1 MKRYTLVFY
10 ILMQS
15 IACKDSSVIKD
26 QKPQSSITAEH
37 LLQDYNQRII
47 NAAKQKS
54 FEEVRN
60 LYDQESLLMPDY
72 NPLIV
77 NDKNIEIY
85 YDTIFARQDLKIY
98 RRTTVDIIEFEHL
111 IIEIGLFTK
120 TFENSENLEGKY
132 FNVWRKHGEEKL
144 ILRAEAFGYLKP
156 IDNPLPFIVPTAS
169 KYDSKTISIPR
180 ELEAYISLSKD
191 NVRARMPERTADSYT
206 GDGMYLPFAD
216 TIKTGKNVLIAHY
229 KNYYQYPATIDSIK
243 LKTYALD
250 LVEDGYINYGGFYV
264 DWTVP
269 GIIGTTEGTGISY
282 WRREKD
288 HSLRIHRQ
296 IGLHMYK

>member
-1 MKRYTLVFY
+1 
-10 ILMQS
+10 MQS
-15 IACKDSSVIKD
+15 IACKDSSIIKD

-77 NDKNIEIY
+77 NAKNIEIY

-132 FNVWRKHGEEKL
+132 FNVWR
-144 ILRAEAFGYLKP
+144 
-156 IDNPLPFIVPTAS
+156 
-169 KYDSKTISIPR
+169 
-180 ELEAYISLSKD
+180 
-191 NVRARMPERTADSYT
+191 
-206 GDGMYLPFAD
+206 
-216 TIKTGKNVLIAHY
+216 
-229 KNYYQYPATIDSIK
+229 
-243 LKTYALD
+243 
-250 LVEDGYINYGGFYV
+250 
-264 DWTVP
+264 
-269 GIIGTTEGTGISY
+269 
-282 WRREKD
+282 
-288 HSLRIHRQ
+288 
-296 IGLHMYK
+296 